1 MLTNR
6 SPGPAAM
13 TATATPVWIRTRQL
27 ARRALGRRG
36 VAVVREVSARLS
48 AVVHRGSEYACPLCN
63 TGLRAFRT
71 LDDPSMIDAEC
82 PVCGSLGRHRY
93 LWHVLSS
100 HGTGPAPGESLLH
113 FAPEWPLERRLARR
127 LGHGYVSA
135 DLRPGRA
142 MRVLDL
148 QSLDLPEASFDWILC
163 SHVLEHVPDDRIA
176 LAQMRRVLRAR
187 GQLLLQVPVRDGGN
201 TIEAPRDATP
211 DYRRRHFGLDDHLRL
226 FGDDLVSRIEA
237 SGFRVAVWDP
247 RTSLTPEQR
256 TLLAADIPDGAG
268 RLFTSL
274 SRLYVC
280 EAA

>member
-1 MLTNR
+1 MSSN
-6 SPGPAAM
+6 
-13 TATATPVWIRTRQL
+13 ATPVWIRTRQL

-36 VAVVREVSARLS
+36 VAAVREVSARLN
-48 AVVHRGSEYACPLCN
+48 ALVYRGTRHACPLCG
-63 TGLRAFRT
+63 TRLRSFRT

-82 PVCGSLGRHRY
+82 PVCGSLGRHRF
-93 LWHVLSS
+93 LWHVLSLD
-100 HGTGPAPGESLLH
+100 GPGPAPGESLLH
-113 FAPEWPLERRLARR
+113 FAPEWPVERRLARQ
-127 LGHGYVSA
+127 LGRGYLSA

-148 QSLDLPEASFDWILC
+148 QSLALPDASFDWVLC
-163 SHVLEHVPDDRIA
+163 SHVLEHVPDDRVA
-176 LAQMRRVLRAR
+176 LAEMRRVLRWR
-187 GQLLLQVPVRDGGN
+187 GRLLLQVPVRDGAP
-201 TIEAPRDATP
+201 TVEAPHDATP

-226 FGDDLVSRIEA
+226 FGDDLAHRIEA

-247 RTSLTPEQR
+247 RTSLTPAQW
-256 TLLAADIPDGAG
+256 TLLAADIPEGSG